1 MTTKGKILALASAA
15 MLTSTVA
22 IAEVSYTPSDLS
34 DVTVFESYMGSN
46 IVTMDGTILGTVSDV
61 DIDENTADFI
71 VKVAEDADLPRD
83 TINVTAEQGTVAV
96 NGGDIILLAS
106 NDEIQEQVQGSQRS
120 DANLQVDLYKK

>member
-1 MTTKGKILALASAA
+1 M
-15 MLTSTVA
+15 
-22 IAEVSYTPSDLS
+22 
-34 DVTVFESYMGSN
+34 
-46 IVTMDGTILGTVSDV
+46 